1 MEDSNEKDEMANM
14 EPIKVKYWRDQLV
27 EHPDF
32 TGCLINNNNDKA
44 WFKNGLKHR
53 EDGQPAVECAKGYNN
68 NSYKAWFKNGQ
79 RHREDGPAIEF
90 ADGSKRWHLNDKYYS
105 EQDWK
110 IALRKI
116 KLERVLKKI
125 NG

>member
-1 MEDSNEKDEMANM
+1 MSNM
-14 EPIKVKYWRDQLV
+14 EVIKVDFWHEYIE
-27 EHPDF
+27 EHPNF
-32 TGCLINNNNDKA
+32 TGCLINQDNNKA
-44 WFKNGLKHR
+44 W
-53 EDGQPAVECAKGYNN
+53 Y
-68 NSYKAWFKNGQ
+68 KNGQ